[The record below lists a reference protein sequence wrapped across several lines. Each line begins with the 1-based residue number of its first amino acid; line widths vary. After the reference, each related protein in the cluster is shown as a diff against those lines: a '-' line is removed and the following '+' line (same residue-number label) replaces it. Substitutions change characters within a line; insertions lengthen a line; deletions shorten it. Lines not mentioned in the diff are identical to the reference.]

1 MSETLGQ
8 PAWMTAPATAAVLD
22 ALETAGGAD
31 CARFVGGCVRN
42 ALIGKPID
50 DIDIATRLSPQAVI
64 EALKAAGLKAVPT
77 GVEHGTV
84 TAVSGGKGFEV
95 TTLRRDVATDG
106 RRAVVAFTDDWAEDA
121 RRRDFTLNSLY
132 AQRDG
137 SIYDPTGHG
146 VADARAGRVV
156 FVGDADQRI
165 AEDHLRIL
173 RFFRFQAR
181 FGSGAPDAAGLAA
194 CTARANDLMALSRE
208 RVRGELL
215 RLLAVRDPVPT
226 IAVMLQHRILV
237 SVLPE
242 ITSFDGLAR
251 LVAVEAAL
259 AARATAPNPWLDREA
274 IALRRLAALLPSDP
288 HLLDAVATRLRLSNL
303 ERARLVATAAS
314 ASAPLLAQAYRDGV
328 ATAADRLLLAA
339 RAPPDAALLAALDQL
354 RRWQRPALPLSGKDI
369 IARGTAPGPEV
380 SRRLASFEAA
390 WIGAGFPADPATVER
405 LLAS

>member
-1 MSETLGQ
+1 VLE
-8 PAWMTAPATAAVLD
+8 ALD
-22 ALETAGGAD
+22 AAADMTRLVGGA
-31 CARFVGGCVRN
+31 VRD
-42 ALIGKPID
+42 ALLGLPVSD
-50 DIDIATRLSPQAVI
+50 FDLATRLTPAAVVARL
-64 EALKAAGLKAVPT
+64 EAAGVKTVPT
-77 GVEHGTV
+77 GIAHGTV
-84 TAVSGGKGFEV
+84 TAISHGQSFEI

-106 RRAVVAFTDDWAEDA
+106 RHAVVEFSDDWRDDA
-121 RRRDFTLNSLY
+121 RRRDLTINALY
-132 AQRDG
+132 ANPLTLEVSDFHDGLADLRDG
-137 SIYDPTGHG
+137 
-146 VADARAGRVV
+146 RVR
-156 FVGDADQRI
+156 FIGEPLQRI

-226 IAVMLQHRILV
+226 IAVMLQHRILAP
-237 SVLPE
+237 VLPE
-242 ITSFDGLAR
+242 ITSSDGLAR

>member
-1 MSETLGQ
+1 MLE
-8 PAWMTAPATAAVLD
+8 ALD
-22 ALETAGGAD
+22 AAADMTRLVGGA
-31 CARFVGGCVRN
+31 VRD
-42 ALIGKPID
+42 ALLGLPVSD
-50 DIDIATRLSPQAVI
+50 FDLATRLTPAAVVARL
-64 EALKAAGLKAVPT
+64 EAAGVKAVPT
-77 GVEHGTV
+77 GIAHGTV
-84 TAVSGGKGFEV
+84 TAISHGQSFEI

-106 RRAVVAFTDDWAEDA
+106 RHAVVEFSDDWRDDA
-121 RRRDFTLNSLY
+121 RRRDLTINALY
-132 AQRDG
+132 ANPLTLEVSDFHDGLADLRDG
-137 SIYDPTGHG
+137 
-146 VADARAGRVV
+146 RVR
-156 FVGDADQRI
+156 FIGEPLQRI

-226 IAVMLQHRILV
+226 IAVMLQHRILAP
-237 SVLPE
+237 VLPE
-242 ITSFDGLAR
+242 ITSSDGLAR

-354 RRWQRPALPLSGKDI
+354 RRWQRPSLPLSGKDI

>member
-1 MSETLGQ
+1 VLE
-8 PAWMTAPATAAVLD
+8 ALD
-22 ALETAGGAD
+22 AAADMTRLVGGA
-31 CARFVGGCVRN
+31 VRD
-42 ALIGKPID
+42 ALLGLPVSD
-50 DIDIATRLSPQAVI
+50 FDLATRLTPAAVVARL
-64 EALKAAGLKAVPT
+64 EAAGVKAVPT
-77 GVEHGTV
+77 GIAHGTV
-84 TAVSGGKGFEV
+84 TAISHGQSFEI

-106 RRAVVAFTDDWAEDA
+106 RHAVVEFSDDWRDDA
-121 RRRDFTLNSLY
+121 RRRDLTINALY
-132 AQRDG
+132 ANPLTLEVSDFHDGLADLRDG
-137 SIYDPTGHG
+137 
-146 VADARAGRVV
+146 RVR
-156 FVGDADQRI
+156 FIGEPLQRI

-226 IAVMLQHRILV
+226 IAVMLQHRILAP
-237 SVLPE
+237 VLPE
-242 ITSFDGLAR
+242 ITSSDGLAR

>member
-1 MSETLGQ
+1 MLE
-8 PAWMTAPATAAVLD
+8 ALD
-22 ALETAGGAD
+22 AAADMTRLVGGA
-31 CARFVGGCVRN
+31 VRD
-42 ALIGKPID
+42 ALLGLPVSD
-50 DIDIATRLSPQAVI
+50 FDLATRLTPAAVVARL
-64 EALKAAGLKAVPT
+64 EAAGVKTVPT
-77 GVEHGTV
+77 GIAHGTV
-84 TAVSGGKGFEV
+84 TAISHGQSFEI

-106 RRAVVAFTDDWAEDA
+106 RHAVVEFSDDWRDDA
-121 RRRDFTLNSLY
+121 RRRDLTINALY
-132 AQRDG
+132 ANPLTLEVSDFHDGLADLRDG
-137 SIYDPTGHG
+137 
-146 VADARAGRVV
+146 RVR
-156 FVGDADQRI
+156 FIGEPLQRI

-181 FGSGAPDAAGLAA
+181 FGSCAPDAAGLAA

-226 IAVMLQHRILV
+226 IAVMLQHRILAP
-237 SVLPE
+237 VLPE
-242 ITSFDGLAR
+242 ITSSDGLAR

>member
-1 MSETLGQ
+1 MLE
-8 PAWMTAPATAAVLD
+8 ALD
-22 ALETAGGAD
+22 AAADMTRLVGGA
-31 CARFVGGCVRN
+31 VRD
-42 ALIGKPID
+42 ALLGLPVSD
-50 DIDIATRLSPQAVI
+50 FDLATRLTPAAVVARL
-64 EALKAAGLKAVPT
+64 EAAGVKAVPT
-77 GVEHGTV
+77 GIAHGTV
-84 TAVSGGKGFEV
+84 TAISHGQSFEI

-106 RRAVVAFTDDWAEDA
+106 RHAVVEFSDDWRDDA
-121 RRRDFTLNSLY
+121 RRRDLTINALY
-132 AQRDG
+132 ANPLTLEVSDFHDGLADLRDG
-137 SIYDPTGHG
+137 
-146 VADARAGRVV
+146 RVR
-156 FVGDADQRI
+156 FIGEPLQRI

-226 IAVMLQHRILV
+226 IAVMLQHRILAP
-237 SVLPE
+237 VLPE
-242 ITSFDGLAR
+242 ITSSDGLAR

>member
-1 MSETLGQ
+1 MLE
-8 PAWMTAPATAAVLD
+8 ALD
-22 ALETAGGAD
+22 AAADMTRLVGGA
-31 CARFVGGCVRN
+31 VRD
-42 ALIGKPID
+42 ALLGLPVSD
-50 DIDIATRLSPQAVI
+50 FDLATRLTPAAVVARL
-64 EALKAAGLKAVPT
+64 EAAGVKAVPT
-77 GVEHGTV
+77 GIAHGTV
-84 TAVSGGKGFEV
+84 TAISHGQSFEI

-106 RRAVVAFTDDWAEDA
+106 RHAVVEFSDDWRDDA
-121 RRRDFTLNSLY
+121 RRRDLTINALY
-132 AQRDG
+132 ANPLTLEVSDFHDGLADLRDG
-137 SIYDPTGHG
+137 
-146 VADARAGRVV
+146 RVR
-156 FVGDADQRI
+156 FIGEPLQRI

-237 SVLPE
+237 PVLPE

>member
-1 MSETLGQ
+1 MLE
-8 PAWMTAPATAAVLD
+8 ALD
-22 ALETAGGAD
+22 AAADMTRLVGGA
-31 CARFVGGCVRN
+31 VRD
-42 ALIGKPID
+42 ALLGLPVSD
-50 DIDIATRLSPQAVI
+50 FDLATRLTPAAVVARL
-64 EALKAAGLKAVPT
+64 EAAGVKAVPT
-77 GVEHGTV
+77 GIAHGTV
-84 TAVSGGKGFEV
+84 TAISHGQSFEI

-106 RRAVVAFTDDWAEDA
+106 RHAVVEFSDDWRDDA
-121 RRRDFTLNSLY
+121 RRRDLTINALY
-132 AQRDG
+132 ANPLTLEVSDFHDGLADLRDG
-137 SIYDPTGHG
+137 
-146 VADARAGRVV
+146 RVR
-156 FVGDADQRI
+156 FIGEPLQRI

-181 FGSGAPDAAGLAA
+181 FGSCAPDAAGLAA

-237 SVLPE
+237 PVLPE

>member
-1 MSETLGQ
+1 VLE
-8 PAWMTAPATAAVLD
+8 ALD
-22 ALETAGGAD
+22 AAADMTRLVGGA
-31 CARFVGGCVRN
+31 VRD
-42 ALIGKPID
+42 ALLGLPVSD
-50 DIDIATRLSPQAVI
+50 FDLATRLTPAAVVARL
-64 EALKAAGLKAVPT
+64 EAAGVKAVPT
-77 GVEHGTV
+77 GIAHGTV
-84 TAVSGGKGFEV
+84 TAISHGQSFEI

-106 RRAVVAFTDDWAEDA
+106 RHAVVEFSDDWRDDA
-121 RRRDFTLNSLY
+121 RRRDLTINALY
-132 AQRDG
+132 ANPLTLEVSDFHDGLADLRDG
-137 SIYDPTGHG
+137 
-146 VADARAGRVV
+146 RVR
-156 FVGDADQRI
+156 FIGEPLQRI

-226 IAVMLQHRILV
+226 IAVMLQHRILAP
-237 SVLPE
+237 VLPE
-242 ITSFDGLAR
+242 ITSSDGLAR

-354 RRWQRPALPLSGKDI
+354 RRWQRPSLPLSGKDI

>member
-1 MSETLGQ
+1 VLE
-8 PAWMTAPATAAVLD
+8 ALD
-22 ALETAGGAD
+22 AAADMTRLVGGA
-31 CARFVGGCVRN
+31 VRD
-42 ALIGKPID
+42 ALLGLPVSD
-50 DIDIATRLSPQAVI
+50 FDLATRLTPAAVVARL
-64 EALKAAGLKAVPT
+64 EAAGVKTVPT
-77 GVEHGTV
+77 GIAHGTV
-84 TAVSGGKGFEV
+84 TAISHGQSFEI

-106 RRAVVAFTDDWAEDA
+106 RHAVVEFSDDWRDDA
-121 RRRDFTLNSLY
+121 RRRDLTINALY
-132 AQRDG
+132 ANPLTLEVSDFHDGLADLRDG
-137 SIYDPTGHG
+137 
-146 VADARAGRVV
+146 RVR
-156 FVGDADQRI
+156 FIGEPLQRI

-237 SVLPE
+237 PVLPE

>member
-1 MSETLGQ
+1 VLE
-8 PAWMTAPATAAVLD
+8 ALD
-22 ALETAGGAD
+22 AAADMTRLVGGA
-31 CARFVGGCVRN
+31 VRD
-42 ALIGKPID
+42 ALLGLPVSD
-50 DIDIATRLSPQAVI
+50 FDLATRLTPAAVVARL
-64 EALKAAGLKAVPT
+64 EAAGVKAVPT
-77 GVEHGTV
+77 GIAHGTV
-84 TAVSGGKGFEV
+84 TAISHGQSFEI

-106 RRAVVAFTDDWAEDA
+106 RHAVVEFSDDWRDDA
-121 RRRDFTLNSLY
+121 RRRDLTINALY
-132 AQRDG
+132 ANPLTLEVSDFHDGLADLRDG
-137 SIYDPTGHG
+137 
-146 VADARAGRVV
+146 RVR
-156 FVGDADQRI
+156 FIGEPLQRI

-226 IAVMLQHRILV
+226 IAVMLQHRILAP
-237 SVLPE
+237 VLPE
-242 ITSFDGLAR
+242 ITSSDGLAR

-274 IALRRLAALLPSDP
+274 IAPRRLAALLPSDP

>member
-1 MSETLGQ
+1 MLE
-8 PAWMTAPATAAVLD
+8 ALD
-22 ALETAGGAD
+22 AAADMTRLVGGA
-31 CARFVGGCVRN
+31 VRD
-42 ALIGKPID
+42 ALLGLPVSD
-50 DIDIATRLSPQAVI
+50 FDLATRLTPAAVVARL
-64 EALKAAGLKAVPT
+64 EAAGVKTVPT
-77 GVEHGTV
+77 GIAHGTV
-84 TAVSGGKGFEV
+84 TAISHGQSFEI

-106 RRAVVAFTDDWAEDA
+106 RHAVVEFSDDWRDDA
-121 RRRDFTLNSLY
+121 RRRDLTINALY
-132 AQRDG
+132 ANPLTLEVSDFHDGLADLRDG
-137 SIYDPTGHG
+137 
-146 VADARAGRVV
+146 RVR
-156 FVGDADQRI
+156 FIGEPLQRI

-226 IAVMLQHRILV
+226 IAVMLQHRILAP
-237 SVLPE
+237 VLPE
-242 ITSFDGLAR
+242 ITSSDGLAR